1 MSVLRILTTALK
13 DVPTLL
19 VATSATVRMDTY
31 WTLMNTLAMVY
42 LFPLYIW
49 LGFTELRISLFSFK
63 DINECTEVTHSC
75 DGNASCINTIGSY
88 NCTCNF
94 GFEGDGLNCTGM

>member
-1 MSVLRILTTALK
+1 MSVLRILTTALSY
-13 DVPTLL
+13 VITLL

-49 LGFTELRISLFSFK
+49 LGFTKLRISLFSLK
-63 DINECTEVTHSC
+63 DINECTEDTHSC
-75 DGNASCINTIGSY
+75 DGNASCTNTIGSY

-94 GFEGDGLNCTGM
+94 GYEGDGLNCTGM